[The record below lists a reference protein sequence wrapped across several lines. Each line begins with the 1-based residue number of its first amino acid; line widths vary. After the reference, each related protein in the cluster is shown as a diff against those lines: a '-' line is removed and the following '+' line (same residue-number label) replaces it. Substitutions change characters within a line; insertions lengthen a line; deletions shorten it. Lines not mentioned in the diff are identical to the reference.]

1 MREHDSVVSSVCPHI
16 DHAHPWSGVRG
27 PTHSC
32 DYLRAWLELGNGSPR
47 DGSNLSAHQQMNEE
61 RCAVY
66 ITHTYTVEYYS
77 VIKRNEILSFATTWI
92 DLEGMMISEISQPQN
107 GKYCMMS
114 LICGI

>member
-66 ITHTYTVEYYS
+66 ILFGGQWGWGDEGLPWGSSGHL
-77 VIKRNEILSFATTWI
+77 RASFLLAPS
-92 DLEGMMISEISQPQN
+92 LLLSQPPLPPLN
-107 GKYCMMS
+107 KA
-114 LICGI
+114 LKAVPRF